1 MLRMSPCDRKGVIIV
16 IYLCMEPA
24 KKDSAD
30 LKTML
35 ADYMENGLLDN
46 IIDMFKHDQSLY
58 AYIGDLITDE
68 RIRVRIGAT
77 ALVESLR
84 KEDPG
89 NIVKAI
95 PHLLP
100 LLKAETPVSR
110 GDAAYLLGV
119 IGGKEVV
126 PFLNEIIND
135 ADSDVRMIARE
146 AIEDIAANT
155 QSR

>member
-1 MLRMSPCDRKGVIIV
+1 
-16 IYLCMEPA
+16 MEPV

-84 KEDPG
+84 KEDPE
-89 NIVKAI
+89 NVKKAI

-100 LLKAETPVSR
+100 LLQAEAPVIR

-119 IGGKEVV
+119 IGNRDVV

-135 ADSDVRMIARE
+135 ADTNVRVIVEE
-146 AIEDIAANT
+146 AIEDIAAD
-155 QSR
+155 SKLP

>member
-1 MLRMSPCDRKGVIIV
+1 
-16 IYLCMEPA
+16 MEPV

-46 IIDMFKHDQSLY
+46 IIDMFKYDQSLY

-84 KEDPG
+84 KEDPE
-89 NIVKAI
+89 NVNKAI

-100 LLKAETPVSR
+100 LLKAEAPVIR

-119 IGGKEVV
+119 IGKRDVL

-135 ADSDVRMIARE
+135 ADTNVRMIAEE
-146 AIEDIAANT
+146 AIEDIAAN
-155 QSR
+155 SKLP

>member
-1 MLRMSPCDRKGVIIV
+1 MG
-16 IYLCMEPA
+16 PA

-46 IIDMFKHDQSLY
+46 IIDMFKHDQRLY

-68 RIRVRIGAT
+68 RMRVRIGAT

-84 KEDPG
+84 KEDPE
-89 NIVKAI
+89 NVKKAI

-100 LLKAETPVSR
+100 LLKADAPVIR

-119 IGGKEVV
+119 IGNRDVV
-126 PFLNEIIND
+126 PFLSEIIND
-135 ADSDVRMIARE
+135 ADTNVRLIAEE
-146 AIEDIAANT
+146 AIEDIAAN
-155 QSR
+155 SKLP

>member
-1 MLRMSPCDRKGVIIV
+1 
-16 IYLCMEPA
+16 MEPV

-84 KEDPG
+84 KEDPE
-89 NIVKAI
+89 NVKKAI

-100 LLKAETPVSR
+100 LLKAEAPVIR

-119 IGGKEVV
+119 IGNRDVV

-135 ADSDVRMIARE
+135 ADTNVRVIAEE
-146 AIEDIAANT
+146 AIEDIAAD
-155 QSR
+155 SKLP

>member
-1 MLRMSPCDRKGVIIV
+1 
-16 IYLCMEPA
+16 MEPA
-24 KKDSAD
+24 EKDSAD

-84 KEDPG
+84 KEDPE
-89 NIVKAI
+89 NVKKAI

-100 LLKAETPVSR
+100 LLKAETPVIR

-119 IGGKEVV
+119 IGNRDVV

-135 ADSDVRMIARE
+135 ADTNVRMIAEE
-146 AIEDIAANT
+146 AIEDIAADST
-155 QSR
+155 LP

>member
-1 MLRMSPCDRKGVIIV
+1 
-16 IYLCMEPA
+16 MEPA
-24 KKDSAD
+24 RKDSAD

-35 ADYMENGLLDN
+35 ADYIENGLLDN

-84 KEDPG
+84 KEDPE
-89 NIVKAI
+89 NVAKAI

-100 LLKAETPVSR
+100 LLKAETPVIR

-119 IGGKEVV
+119 IGNRDVV

-135 ADSDVRMIARE
+135 ADTNVRMIAEE
-146 AIEDIAANT
+146 AIEDIAAD
-155 QSR
+155 SKLP

>member
-1 MLRMSPCDRKGVIIV
+1 
-16 IYLCMEPA
+16 MEPA
-24 KKDSAD
+24 EQDSAD

-58 AYIGDLITDE
+58 AYIGDLIADE

-84 KEDPG
+84 KEDPE
-89 NIVKAI
+89 NVNKAI

-100 LLKAETPVSR
+100 LLKAETPVIR
-110 GDAAYLLGV
+110 GDAAYLLGI
-119 IGGKEVV
+119 IGNRDVV

-135 ADSDVRMIARE
+135 ADTNVRIIAEE
-146 AIEDIAANT
+146 AIEDIAAD
-155 QSR
+155 SKLP

>member
-1 MLRMSPCDRKGVIIV
+1 
-16 IYLCMEPA
+16 MEPV

-84 KEDPG
+84 KEDPE
-89 NIVKAI
+89 NVKKAI

-100 LLKAETPVSR
+100 LLKAEAPVIR

-119 IGGKEVV
+119 IGNRDVV

-135 ADSDVRMIARE
+135 ADTNVRVIVEE
-146 AIEDIAANT
+146 AIEDIAAD
-155 QSR
+155 SKLP

>member
-1 MLRMSPCDRKGVIIV
+1 
-16 IYLCMEPA
+16 MEPA
-24 KKDSAD
+24 KKYSAD

-84 KEDPG
+84 TEDPE
-89 NIVKAI
+89 NVKKAI

-100 LLKAETPVSR
+100 LLKAEAPVIR

-119 IGGKEVV
+119 IGNRDVV

-135 ADSDVRMIARE
+135 ADTNVRMIAEE
-146 AIEDIAANT
+146 AIEDIAAG
-155 QSR
+155 SKLP

>member
-1 MLRMSPCDRKGVIIV
+1 
-16 IYLCMEPA
+16 MEPV

-46 IIDMFKHDQSLY
+46 IIDMFKYDQSLY
-58 AYIGDLITDE
+58 AYMGDLITDE

-84 KEDPG
+84 KEDPE
-89 NIVKAI
+89 NVNKAI

-100 LLKAETPVSR
+100 LLKAEAPVIR

-119 IGGKEVV
+119 IGKRDVL

-135 ADSDVRMIARE
+135 ADTNVRMIAEE
-146 AIEDIAANT
+146 AIEDIAAN
-155 QSR
+155 SKLP

>member
-1 MLRMSPCDRKGVIIV
+1 
-16 IYLCMEPA
+16 MEPVR
-24 KKDSAD
+24 KESDD

-84 KEDPG
+84 KEDPE
-89 NIVKAI
+89 NVAKAV
-95 PHLLP
+95 PYLLP
-100 LLKAETPVSR
+100 LLKAEAPVIR

-119 IGGKEVV
+119 IGNRDVV

-135 ADSDVRMIARE
+135 ADMNVRMIARE
-146 AIEDIAANT
+146 AIEDITAD
-155 QSR
+155 SKLS

>member
-1 MLRMSPCDRKGVIIV
+1 
-16 IYLCMEPA
+16 MEPI

-46 IIDMFKHDQSLY
+46 IIDMFKYDHSLY
-58 AYIGDLITDE
+58 AYIGDLIADE

-84 KEDPG
+84 KEDPE
-89 NIVKAI
+89 NVHKAI

-100 LLKAETPVSR
+100 LLKAEAPVIR

-119 IGGKEVV
+119 IGKRDVV

-135 ADSDVRMIARE
+135 ADTNVRMIAEE
-146 AIEDIAANT
+146 AIEDIAAN
-155 QSR
+155 SKLP

>member
-1 MLRMSPCDRKGVIIV
+1 
-16 IYLCMEPA
+16 MEPA

-84 KEDPG
+84 KEDPE
-89 NIVKAI
+89 NVAKAI

-100 LLKAETPVSR
+100 LLKAETPVIR

-119 IGGKEVV
+119 IGNRDVV

-135 ADSDVRMIARE
+135 ADTNVRMIAEE
-146 AIEDIAANT
+146 AIEDIAAD
-155 QSR
+155 SKLP

>member
-1 MLRMSPCDRKGVIIV
+1 
-16 IYLCMEPA
+16 MEPVR
-24 KKDSAD
+24 KESDDS
-30 LKTML
+30 KTML

-46 IIDMFKHDQSLY
+46 IIDMFKHDHSLY

-84 KEDPG
+84 KEDPE
-89 NIVKAI
+89 NAAKAI
-95 PHLLP
+95 PYLLP
-100 LLKAETPVSR
+100 LLKAETPVIR

-119 IGGKEVV
+119 IGNRDVV

-135 ADSDVRMIARE
+135 ADANVRMIAEE
-146 AIEDIAANT
+146 AIKDIAAEST
-155 QSR
+155 MP

>member
-1 MLRMSPCDRKGVIIV
+1 
-16 IYLCMEPA
+16 MEPV
-24 KKDSAD
+24 KKESDD

-58 AYIGDLITDE
+58 AFVGDLITDE

-84 KEDPG
+84 KEDPE
-89 NIVKAI
+89 NIAKAV
-95 PHLLP
+95 PPLLP
-100 LLKAETPVSR
+100 LLKAEAPVIR

-119 IGGKEVV
+119 IGNRDVV
-126 PFLNEIIND
+126 PFLNEIIDD
-135 ADSDVRMIARE
+135 ADMNVRMIARE
-146 AIEDIAANT
+146 AIEDIAAD
-155 QSR
+155 SKLP

>member
-1 MLRMSPCDRKGVIIV
+1 
-16 IYLCMEPA
+16 MEPV

-46 IIDMFKHDQSLY
+46 IIDMFKYDQSLY

-84 KEDPG
+84 KEDPE
-89 NIVKAI
+89 NVNKAI

-100 LLKAETPVSR
+100 LLKAEAPVIR

-119 IGGKEVV
+119 IGKRDVL

-135 ADSDVRMIARE
+135 ADTNVRMIAEE
-146 AIEDIAANT
+146 AIKDIAADST
-155 QSR
+155 LP

>member
-1 MLRMSPCDRKGVIIV
+1 
-16 IYLCMEPA
+16 MEPA

-84 KEDPG
+84 TEDPE
-89 NIVKAI
+89 NVKKAI

-100 LLKAETPVSR
+100 LLKAEAPVIR

-119 IGGKEVV
+119 IGNRDVV

-135 ADSDVRMIARE
+135 ADTNVRLIAEE
-146 AIEDIAANT
+146 AIEDIAAG
-155 QSR
+155 SKLP

>member
-1 MLRMSPCDRKGVIIV
+1 
-16 IYLCMEPA
+16 MEPV

-58 AYIGDLITDE
+58 AYIGDLIADE

-84 KEDPG
+84 KEDPE
-89 NIVKAI
+89 NVAKAI

-100 LLKAETPVSR
+100 LLKAEAPVIR

-119 IGGKEVV
+119 IGNRDVV

-135 ADSDVRMIARE
+135 ADTNVRMIVEE
-146 AIEDIAANT
+146 AIEDIAAD
-155 QSR
+155 SKLP

>member
-1 MLRMSPCDRKGVIIV
+1 
-16 IYLCMEPA
+16 MEPA
-24 KKDSAD
+24 KKESAD

-46 IIDMFKHDQSLY
+46 IIDMFKHDQGLY

-89 NIVKAI
+89 NVAKAV

-100 LLKAETPVSR
+100 LLKAETPVIR

-119 IGGKEVV
+119 IGDKEVV
-126 PFLNEIIND
+126 PFLNEIIDD

-146 AIEDIAANT
+146 AIEDIAAGT
-155 QSR
+155 QPH

>member
-1 MLRMSPCDRKGVIIV
+1 
-16 IYLCMEPA
+16 MEPA
-24 KKDSAD
+24 GKESDD
-30 LKTML
+30 LKAML

-58 AYIGDLITDE
+58 AYIGDLIADE

-84 KEDPG
+84 KEDPE
-89 NIVKAI
+89 NVNKAI

-100 LLKAETPVSR
+100 LLKAEAPVIR

-119 IGGKEVV
+119 IGNRDVV

-135 ADSDVRMIARE
+135 ADTNVRTIAEE
-146 AIEDIAANT
+146 AIEDIAAN
-155 QSR
+155 SE

>member
-1 MLRMSPCDRKGVIIV
+1 
-16 IYLCMEPA
+16 MEPVR
-24 KKDSAD
+24 KDSAD

-46 IIDMFKHDQSLY
+46 IIDMFKHDQGLY
-58 AYIGDLITDE
+58 AYIGDLIADE

-84 KEDPG
+84 KEDPE
-89 NIVKAI
+89 NVKKAI

-100 LLKAETPVSR
+100 LLKAEAPVIR

-119 IGGKEVV
+119 IGNRDVV
-126 PFLNEIIND
+126 PFLHEIIND
-135 ADSDVRMIARE
+135 ADTNVRMIAEE
-146 AIEDIAANT
+146 AIEDIAAN
-155 QSR
+155 SKLP

>member
-1 MLRMSPCDRKGVIIV
+1 
-16 IYLCMEPA
+16 MEPVR
-24 KKDSAD
+24 KDSAD

-58 AYIGDLITDE
+58 AYIGDLIADE

-84 KEDPG
+84 KEDPE
-89 NIVKAI
+89 NVAKAI

-100 LLKAETPVSR
+100 LLKAEAPVIR

-119 IGGKEVV
+119 IGKRDVL

-135 ADSDVRMIARE
+135 ADTNVRMIAEE
-146 AIEDIAANT
+146 AIEDIAAN
-155 QSR
+155 SKLP

>member
-1 MLRMSPCDRKGVIIV
+1 
-16 IYLCMEPA
+16 MEPA

-46 IIDMFKHDQSLY
+46 IIDMFKHDQSMY

-84 KEDPG
+84 KEDPE
-89 NIVKAI
+89 NVKKAI

-100 LLKAETPVSR
+100 LLKAEAPVIR

-119 IGGKEVV
+119 IGNRDVV

-135 ADSDVRMIARE
+135 ADTNVRMIAEE
-146 AIEDIAANT
+146 AIEDIAAD
-155 QSR
+155 SKLP